1 MIWERSWDGPKLFGW
16 KFIPNNLC
24 ALFLF
29 IYLCTHHILSALNWY
44 WACDSEPC
52 HIVIFIWFQLLVIM
66 REFQSPNMSHFTG
79 ATWVIIGMSNLQQG
93 FRNIWSLHVPIFKNA
108 INIYNISEIYTT
120 TLSTTM
126 SLVKLEQS
134 RGGQTVQ
141 PVPTVFSYVR
151 VNYFSYIYAYLYIE
165 KFKYSLNLVRKSTKN
180 ILHVH
185 NLFSSQIL

>member
-1 MIWERSWDGPKLFGW
+1 
-16 KFIPNNLC
+16 
-24 ALFLF
+24 
-29 IYLCTHHILSALNWY
+29 
-44 WACDSEPC
+44 
-52 HIVIFIWFQLLVIM
+52 
-66 REFQSPNMSHFTG
+66 
-79 ATWVIIGMSNLQQG
+79 
-93 FRNIWSLHVPIFKNA
+93 
-108 INIYNISEIYTT
+108 
-120 TLSTTM
+120 M